1 LYQVVRK
8 KKSEYVLNERSMR
21 KAMTDLGLDGTQ
33 LIIRDDEGKE
43 RSRIA
48 GEELRRIVESL
59 NKLDEVVK
67 IVHRRGI
74 DFADVLKFAREN
86 DGRLPHFHIM
96 EDGKELLLENRD
108 EDMAREEMAATEP
121 VETEKA
127 RGNGSPARNG
137 QPRRR
142 IQELHEV
149 KDLQKLFNQ
158 LEQVGL
164 SIADYYLTQEES
176 VSGEKLPTKYALL
189 SDEKFHDIAGIG
201 QILHSILA
209 LGKTGIEIKRFKGL
223 GEMNSEQLWETT
235 LDPNR
240 RVLFRVTL
248 EEAGEAERLFS
259 VLMGEDVERRRQ
271 FIEDHALEVKNLD
284 V

>member
-1 LYQVVRK
+1 
-8 KKSEYVLNERSMR
+8 
-21 KAMTDLGLDGTQ
+21 
-33 LIIRDDEGKE
+33 
-43 RSRIA
+43 
-48 GEELRRIVESL
+48 
-59 NKLDEVVK
+59 
-67 IVHRRGI
+67 
-74 DFADVLKFAREN
+74 
-86 DGRLPHFHIM
+86 
-96 EDGKELLLENRD
+96 
-108 EDMAREEMAATEP
+108 MAREEMATEP
-121 VETEKA
+121 VEADKS
-127 RGNGSPARNG
+127 RGNGSPAGNG
-137 QPRRR
+137 HPRRR

-149 KDLQKLFNQ
+149 KDLGKLFSQ

-164 SIADYYLTQEES
+164 SITDYYLTQEES

-189 SDEKFHDIAGIG
+189 SDDKFLDIAGIG

-235 LDPNR
+235 LDPNK